1 MGCPAFLQGIFQT
14 QGLNQHLLC
23 LLHWQTNSLPLALP
37 GKPQV
42 SHPTVLQILSIHHQ
56 LMTTSKR
63 NQGDDNA
70 CINVNIGGGI
80 RMCMLSCVWLFAT
93 PWTGAHQPPLSMG
106 FPMAKILEWIAI
118 SFSRVSAWP
127 RDQTYISCVSCIGR
141 QILYHWTTWK
151 HVTDENT
158 SSNIHQV

>member
-1 MGCPAFLQGIFQT
+1 MGFSRQEYWSGLPCLPPGDLPDPGIEPRA
-14 QGLNQHLLC
+14 LM
-23 LLHWQTNSLPLALP
+23 HWQTNSLPLALP

-80 RMCMLSCVWLFAT
+80 RMCMLSCVQLFVT
-93 PWTGAHQPPLSMG
+93 PWTASCQASLPMG
-106 FPMAKILEWIAI
+106 F
-118 SFSRVSAWP
+118 SRQEYWNGLP
-127 RDQTYISCVSCIGR
+127 FPPPGG
-141 QILYHWTTWK
+141 
-151 HVTDENT
+151 
-158 SSNIHQV
+158 SS